1 MSIRDI
7 NEKVIESPGWRT
19 VFSFLVPVLTGVL
32 SGAFITE
39 ITVKGIVTWGLFY
52 KVSSFYGLLV
62 TSICM
67 YLYNKEVYLF
77 EKQVS
82 KFSDADYCTAYVR
95 SKCLPEAA
103 EKYKQLIRSGNGGE
117 LKQAMDELKKVLK

>member
-1 MSIRDI
+1 MSFRDI
-7 NEKVIESPGWRT
+7 KENMIESPSWRT
-19 VFSFLVPVLTGVL
+19 VFSFLIPVLTGVL

-39 ITVKGIVTWGLFY
+39 ITVNGVVTWNIFY
-52 KVSSFYGLLV
+52 KTNSFYGLLV

-82 KFSDADYCTAYVR
+82 KFSDIEYCTAYVR

-103 EKYKQLIRSGNGGE
+103 ERYKQLIRSGNGGE
-117 LKQAMDELKKVLK
+117 LKQAMDEFKKVLK